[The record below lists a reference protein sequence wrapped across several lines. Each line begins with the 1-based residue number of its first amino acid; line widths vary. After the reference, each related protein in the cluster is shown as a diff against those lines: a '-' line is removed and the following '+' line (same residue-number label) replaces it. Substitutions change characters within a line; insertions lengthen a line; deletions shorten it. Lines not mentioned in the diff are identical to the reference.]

1 MNKEPKETH
10 GDEQERFD
18 NEEGKG
24 SNAITLKGFNHSVFI
39 IAILCT
45 AIKVRKQKGP
55 PLVAPMKRSCDG
67 TSPFFQKGTPA
78 VNLSHHA
85 EKAAPGNPRGS
96 IPTPESADRFNS
108 DPC

>member
-1 MNKEPKETH
+1 MLTTPNKI
-10 GDEQERFD
+10 GVF
-18 NEEGKG
+18 
-24 SNAITLKGFNHSVFI
+24 FNMF
-39 IAILCT
+39 
-45 AIKVRKQKGP
+45 
-55 PLVAPMKRSCDG
+55 CDG